1 MEFLMTIAMLC
12 QVSAGKEVP
21 MLGYLHNKVDKDQL
35 QCQQSYIHCV
45 NTKVTSPKQEALERC
60 ILERKI

>member
-1 MEFLMTIAMLC
+1 MELIMTIAILC

-21 MLGYLHNKVDKDQL
+21 LLGYLHNKIDKDQL

-45 NTKVTSPKQEALERC
+45 NTKSTTKPESLELS
-60 ILERKI
+60 IDTMDI